1 MGEHQNLCA
10 QILAKLP
17 LDCRSPPNEKY
28 RLPIDQLEEN
38 LKIIHGWLSKDE
50 LTKFLYERV
59 KSEKLPYD
67 FFVLFRKTIL
77 SFGIP
82 LPDSILRKGDDF
94 IKEEPTS
101 TINIQTQQK
110 KKKTKK
116 EKPKKEKKE
125 KINTPTYSI
134 PNGKLQ
140 IGTYLKGKQIFNNN
154 QNKSLKIK
162 YYALFFGSNM
172 IYIYNSSDDA
182 PNHIFNVINLEPCF
196 SVKPLPK
203 QKNNWEFRLNTLKDE
218 YQFSTSDESTFRKWL
233 VQLDKR
239 INESIM
245 SEEDKNEK
253 QATLLSLENKLH
265 TLEAEMKE
273 TKMRLKQNYD
283 NPVASDS
290 KRLEELMVAIQNV
303 TSCIQMLNE

>member
-1 MGEHQNLCA
+1 M
-10 QILAKLP
+10 
-17 LDCRSPPNEKY
+17 
-28 RLPIDQLEEN
+28 
-38 LKIIHGWLSKDE
+38 
-50 LTKFLYERV
+50 
-59 KSEKLPYD
+59 
-67 FFVLFRKTIL
+67 
-77 SFGIP
+77 
-82 LPDSILRKGDDF
+82 
-94 IKEEPTS
+94 
-101 TINIQTQQK
+101 
-110 KKKTKK
+110 
-116 EKPKKEKKE
+116 
-125 KINTPTYSI
+125 
-134 PNGKLQ
+134 
-140 IGTYLKGKQIFNNN
+140 KGKQIFNNN